1 MNKKADRMI
10 INLTPEIELK
20 CQELQSVRRERRR
33 SVMFA
38 LMCAAVVL
46 LPSLLIFIGI
56 SPLVFILPP
65 AVMSLGMILLLPTL
79 VSGRGAEKGENAY
92 E

>member
-1 MNKKADRMI
+1 MNKKAERVI
-10 INLTPEIELK
+10 INLTPEIERK
-20 CQELQSVRRERRR
+20 CEELQAARRERRR
-33 SVMFA
+33 SVLFA
-38 LMCAAVVL
+38 LMCAAAVL

-56 SPLVFILPP
+56 SPLVLILPP
-65 AVMSLGMILLLPTL
+65 AVMSLGIILLLPTL